1 MNITLTT
8 DNENLEE
15 VAAGF
20 LVVVTANV
28 TANFTLDNTIYKW
41 YIDGVL
47 VEGSSSTLD
56 VRIATFGPHTIK
68 CEVTTGY
75 TTNSFVETVSNEIS
89 LTIIDSGAT
98 DYSDDTQYDGLT
110 FTEK

>member
-1 MNITLTT
+1 MADDIK

-15 VAAGF
+15 VAAGA

-47 VEGSSSTLD
+47 VEAG
-56 VRIATFGPHTIK
+56 G
-68 CEVTTGY
+68 
-75 TTNSFVETVSNEIS
+75 
-89 LTIIDSGAT
+89 
-98 DYSDDTQYDGLT
+98 
-110 FTEK
+110 